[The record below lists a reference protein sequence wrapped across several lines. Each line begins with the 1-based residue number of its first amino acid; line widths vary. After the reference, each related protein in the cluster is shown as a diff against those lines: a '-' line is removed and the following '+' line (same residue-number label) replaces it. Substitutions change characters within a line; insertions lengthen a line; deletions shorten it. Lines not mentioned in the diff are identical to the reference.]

1 MGNSEPLKLA
11 MLGMVDGNGHP
22 YSWSAMFNGY
32 DPVEM
37 AKCPFAGIPTY
48 LDKEPKDTLQI
59 QGARVT
65 HVWTDDP
72 ADAELV
78 SKASLV
84 PNVVKK
90 AEDVIG
96 QVDAVIVAT
105 DKGWEHVERCKP
117 FIEAGLPIFVDKPMV
132 DNEADL
138 QIFCKWVKDG
148 ARILSSS
155 SMRYCKEYAPLRMST
170 NNLGKLRYISIT
182 TPKTWERYGIH
193 ALEGIYPITGPGYIS
208 VRNTGTSDKNIVHLK
223 HRDGADVVIA
233 AISDMYGAFGV
244 LDVCGTAGF
253 QQVASM
259 DSFYSF
265 KAQLQTFVDYLQTGE
280 LPFPFAETVELM
292 KIIIA
297 GIRSRD
303 DGGREVML
311 DEIKEF

>member
-1 MGNSEPLKLA
+1 MDNSEPLKLA

-32 DPVEM
+32 DPEEM
-37 AKCPFAGIPTY
+37 SQCPFAGIPAY
-48 LDKEPKDTLQI
+48 LDKETKDTLQI

-65 HVWTDDP
+65 HVWTDDS
-72 ADAELV
+72 ADAYRV
-78 SKASLV
+78 SKASRV
-84 PNVVKK
+84 PNVVSN
-90 AEDVIG
+90 ATDVIG
-96 QVDAVIVAT
+96 QVDAVIIAT
-105 DKGWEHVERCKP
+105 DKGWEHVERCRP
-117 FIEAGLPIFVDKPMV
+117 FVEAGLPIFVDKPMV

-138 QIFCKWVKDG
+138 QIFCQWVKDG

-182 TPKTWERYGIH
+182 TPKSWERYGIH
-193 ALEGIYPITGPGYIS
+193 ALESVYPITGPGYIS
-208 VRNTGTSDKNIVHLK
+208 VRNTGTIDRNIVHLK
-223 HRDGADVVIA
+223 HFSGIDVVIA

-244 LDVCGTAGF
+244 LDVCGTAGA
-253 QQVASM
+253 QQVVSM

-265 KAQLQTFVDYLQTGE
+265 KAQLQTFVDYLRTGE
-280 LPFPFAETVELM
+280 LPFPFTETVEMM

-303 DGGREVML
+303 DNGREVML